1 MQSYRFNAG
10 REHLPDIVTDFWKGV
25 YHFFT
30 GSFFKS
36 ACSGSVFHQLYTRA
50 STRVECLDEEQPLVR
65 RAVEHA
71 LMVAAGITR

>member
-30 GSFFKS
+30 GLFPV
-36 ACSGSVFHQLYTRA
+36 SVLRLGIPPA
-50 STRVECLDEEQPLVR
+50 VR
-65 RAVEHA
+65 RVDKTLNGLTRSNHSVGGRSNTPI
-71 LMVAAGITR
+71 LVTAGITR